1 MLSFRHNG
9 RMKHAGMQALAQLA
23 ALLGNLRRLGQLA
36 ERAPGTFYLRSRAVL
51 HFHEDPLGLFA
62 DMRTAGD
69 WERFPVN
76 TREEQNVL
84 LQRLRAWLAS
94 AERKAVATPK
104 RRS

>member
-1 MLSFRHNG
+1 
-9 RMKHAGMQALAQLA
+9 MKHAGTQALERLSTLQDS
-23 ALLGNLRRLGQLA
+23 LRRLGLLT
-36 ERAPGTFYLRSRAVL
+36 ERSRGTFYLRSRAVL

-76 TREEQNVL
+76 TRQEQNVL
-84 LQRLRAWLAS
+84 LERLGTWLVS
-94 AERKAVATPK
+94 AKRKTSRTTRK

>member
-1 MLSFRHNG
+1 
-9 RMKHAGMQALAQLA
+9 MKHAGPQTLGQLST
-23 ALLGNLRRLGQLA
+23 LLDSLRRLGSLT
-36 ERAPGTFYLRSRAVL
+36 ERSPGTFYRRSRAVL

-76 TREEQNVL
+76 TRQEQNML
-84 LQRLRAWLAS
+84 LQRLGTWLAS
-94 AERKAVATPK
+94 LERKTSARK